1 MPALTRQDGV
11 QFAVYTYR
19 ETLSAKNMATFRRE
33 ALMLAR
39 ENGQFARFFSLD
51 TGEIEAVYSRDFG
64 YLLGESIWQHFDN
77 PYDFIYCEALA
88 DQENAILVVI
98 RSGSVY
104 LDAEVPLVNLADE
117 FISLVS
123 GDNRYQIYIYGD
135 IPLAEIASNEK
146 FAFDPAMVESF
157 TELTEPVFPTLT
169 LYENYKLL
177 PLEEAITDLR
187 LPNQGLAKNI
197 VLIVFLVIMGYFG
210 WKIFGPQPAAQIT
223 TNAPVTVSAPATP
236 QNPYQSYQTA
246 LATASPSDQ
255 LMMIVANIQQ
265 LLTIPGWTPTS
276 MNFSDNQLSFNLT
289 TVGGSLELLLA
300 WVKNNNA
307 TLQANTGKAVIVY
320 PLNIANRTAPTVIY
334 NLRDTV
340 ALLYDDINRI
350 LPGGGVILGASSDQA
365 NYRQVPLSINLASVS
380 VSMLVLLAKELQ
392 NFPVVMSACTLTI
405 DDGVISGNLQLQ
417 VLGS

>member
-19 ETLSAKNMATFRRE
+19 ETLGAKNMATFRRE
-33 ALMLAR
+33 AMMLSR
-39 ENGQFARFFSLD
+39 ENGQYARFFSLD
-51 TGEIEAVYSRDFG
+51 TGEIEAVFSRDPG

-77 PYDFIYCEALA
+77 PYDFIYCEALP
-88 DQENAILVVI
+88 DGENAILVVI

-104 LDAEVPLVNLADE
+104 LDAEVPLYNLADE

-135 IPLAEIASNEK
+135 IPLAEYASDEK

-169 LYENYKLL
+169 LYDNYKLL
-177 PLEEAITDLR
+177 PLDEALADLR

-197 VLIVFLVIMGYFG
+197 VLIIFLAIVGYVG
-210 WKIFGPQPAAQIT
+210 WKMFGPKPEAPVAT
-223 TNAPVTVSAPATP
+223 VAPVTAPKVTP
-236 QNPYQSYQTA
+236 QNPYQAYQTA
-246 LATASPSDQ
+246 LATPSPSDQ

-265 LLTIPGWTPTS
+265 LLTIPGWTPTN
-276 MNFSDNQLSFNLT
+276 MNFTDNQLSFNLQ
-289 TVGGSLELLLA
+289 TVGGTLELLLA
-300 WVKNNNA
+300 WVKNNNI
-307 TLQANTGKAVIVY
+307 TLQASTGKAVIVY
-320 PLNIANRTAPTVIY
+320 PLNIASRSVPTTIY

-340 ALLYDDINRI
+340 ALLYDDINRV
-350 LPGGGVILGASSDQA
+350 LPGGTVIIGSTTDQA
-365 NYRQVPLSINLASVS
+365 NYRQVPLTINLASVS

-392 NFPVVMSACTLTI
+392 NFPVVMSSCTLTI
-405 DDGVISGNLQLQ
+405 DDGIISGNLQLQ